1 MTGFAGFSTA
11 IGVEKEQC
19 AARADYRISAWR
31 VRLRAAQGP
40 CIVGVMWVG
49 FALSIA
55 AAMAANLDSAAP
67 EPCPTERE
75 VEAELVR
82 LGAERGARPEITITD
97 NVMHVVL
104 RSQEGM
110 IVGSREVEAPTG
122 CRERATVA
130 AVFVATWMGI
140 WPEAASG
147 AKPVSPA
154 TPGLAVAKP
163 VVIVPPAPPAPVA
176 GSSAE
181 IALAIAGA
189 YDGNAAAL
197 GLALSASRALSG
209 GFRAFVAAYATTER
223 DRSVGLATA
232 GYIRPTLEA
241 GPALRIGHGAISAEI
256 GLSGRLGL
264 LIVRG
269 KDLPVT
275 HSAAHATPGGGA
287 NVRLYLG
294 SKWLVPFAFA
304 SGAYWFDRQTLTLD
318 SDKTQSHLPRWDVAA
333 GLGVLWAPGR

>member
-1 MTGFAGFSTA
+1 
-11 IGVEKEQC
+11 
-19 AARADYRISAWR
+19 
-31 VRLRAAQGP
+31 VRLRVAQGP
-40 CIVGVMWVG
+40 CIVSTMWVG

-55 AAMAANLDSAAP
+55 AGLAANLDVATPA
-67 EPCPTERE
+67 PCPTERE
-75 VEAELVR
+75 VEAELAR

-104 RSQEGM
+104 RSQDGT
-110 IVGSREVEAPTG
+110 IVGSREVETPAG

-147 AKPVSPA
+147 AKPTSPA

-163 VVIVPPAPPAPVA
+163 AIIASPAPPAPVA

-181 IALAIAGA
+181 IALAFAGA
-189 YDGNAAAL
+189 YDGNATAF

-209 GFRAFVAAYATTER
+209 GFRAFIAASAATER
-223 DRSVGLATA
+223 DRRVGLATA

-241 GPALRIGHGAISAEI
+241 GPALRIGRGAIGAEI

-269 KDLPVT
+269 KDLPIT
-275 HSAAHATPGGGA
+275 HSAAHAIPGAGA
-287 NVRLYLG
+287 YVRLYLG
-294 SKWLVPFAFA
+294 SKSLVPFAFA

-318 SDKTQSHLPRWDVAA
+318 SDKTQSNLPRWDAAA
-333 GLGVLWAPGR
+333 GLGMLWAPGR